1 VACHFCDKN
10 FLVSLSY
17 ETWTPPAVASYST
30 TLLDKVYNNIKI
42 IVDTTLKTMIA
53 CGVKLYFILDEST
66 DIRSRHMINLSTILK
81 PFGSFF
87 LINKDSRD
95 AKLKALYFLNWFK
108 EETKAY
114 TNGDLKRIGSMTTDT
129 CATMRLF

>member
-1 VACHFCDKN
+1 
-10 FLVSLSY
+10 
-17 ETWTPPAVASYST
+17 
-30 TLLDKVYNNIKI
+30 
-42 IVDTTLKTMIA
+42 
-53 CGVKLYFILDEST
+53 
-66 DIRSRHMINLSTILK
+66 MINLSTILK

-87 LINKDSRD
+87 LINKDARD
-95 AKLKALYFLNWFK
+95 ARLGALYFLNWFK